1 MTLFRTAPLLALLAL
16 ALAPVAA
23 RADHGAGT
31 FLGRLSTLSQVA
43 STVPANGDLN
53 PYGVAVVP
61 QSIGREIRGDV
72 LVSNFNNS
80 ANLQGTGTT
89 IVQVSPAGTA
99 TLFAQIN
106 PASVSCPGGV
116 GLTTAL
122 AILSG
127 GWVVVGS
134 LPTTDG
140 MPDTI
145 GSGCLIVLDR
155 NGRVAETFS
164 GGTINGP
171 WDMTATSSDESA
183 TLFFTNVLNGTV
195 AAGGNEVDRGTVV
208 RMRLMLAENRAPRMI
223 SSTVIGSGF
232 PERTDPSA
240 LVIGPTGLALSSGEG
255 NDGGDSAGNDE
266 GGSETGGTLYVADSL
281 GNRIAA
287 IAHASTRTSSA
298 GTGMTVTSGGFLN
311 DPLGMALAPNG
322 DVITA
327 NGDDGL
333 LVETTPGGS
342 QAAHVD
348 TGLGGGSLFG
358 IAVTPEGKGLYLVDD
373 GTNHLDFLH

>member
-1 MTLFRTAPLLALLAL
+1 MTRFRIAVLLALLGL

-23 RADHGAGT
+23 RADHGGGT
-31 FLGRLSTLSQVA
+31 FLGRFHTLSQVA
-43 STVPANGDLN
+43 STVPGNGDVN

-61 QSIGREIRGDV
+61 RSIGKEIRGNV

-80 ANLQGTGTT
+80 SNLQGTGTT
-89 IVQVSPAGTA
+89 IVQVSPGGTA

-106 PASVSCPGGV
+106 PSSVTCPGGV

-145 GSGCLIVLDR
+145 GAGCLIVLDKYG
-155 NGRVAETFS
+155 NVAETFH
-164 GGTINGP
+164 GGNINGP
-171 WDMTATSSDESA
+171 WDMTATGSDENA
-183 TLFFTNVLNGTV
+183 TLYFTNVLNGTV
-195 AAGGNEVDRGTVV
+195 AGGGNEVDQGTVV
-208 RMRLMLAENRAPRMI
+208 RMRLMLPENRAPRMVN
-223 SSTVIGSGF
+223 STVIGSGF
-232 PERTDPSA
+232 PEKTDPSA

-255 NDGGDSAGNDE
+255 DHEGDNARNDEDGGDN
-266 GGSETGGTLYVADSL
+266 GGTLFVADSV

-287 IAHASTRTSSA
+287 IPHPSTRTSSA

-322 DVITA
+322 NIITA

-333 LVETTPGGS
+333 LVETTPRGS
-342 QAAHVD
+342 QVAHFD

-358 IAVTPEGKGLYLVDD
+358 IAVKPGGNGLYLVDD
-373 GTNHLDFLH
+373 GSNHLDLLS